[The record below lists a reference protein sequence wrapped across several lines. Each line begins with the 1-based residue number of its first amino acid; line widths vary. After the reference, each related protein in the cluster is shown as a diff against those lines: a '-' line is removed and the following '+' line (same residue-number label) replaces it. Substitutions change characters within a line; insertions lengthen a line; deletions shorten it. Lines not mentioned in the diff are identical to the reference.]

1 MKTTMLAA
9 AAALLLA
16 GPALAN
22 PGAQVCHDVSLP
34 ATRTNWNSLVTI
46 PKFDPSLGELIR
58 VRWRIIG
65 QVSGNASF
73 ESLDSSSTTI
83 TTSLSASI
91 SLTRPNGSLLSVA
104 LPVVNNTDAASAFDG
119 VIDFG
124 GTSGKAYTGL
134 SGSALATSSSTAAAD
149 LALFSAAA
157 AGETISLPVI
167 ASGTSSG
174 SGAGNL
180 LLLFETFAS
189 ASVRV
194 CYEYT
199 IVPAPSAMAM
209 LALGGMVASRRRR

>member
-9 AAALLLA
+9 FSALSLAATAM
-16 GPALAN
+16 AN

-46 PKFDPSLGELIR
+46 PKFDPTLGELIR
-58 VRWRIIG
+58 VRWRIVG
-65 QVSGNASF
+65 QVSGGVSF
-73 ESLDSSSTTI
+73 ESLDASSTTI
-83 TTSLSASI
+83 ATSLSASI
-91 SLTRPNGSLLSVA
+91 SLTRPDSSLLSVA

-119 VIDFG
+119 TIDFG
-124 GTSGKAYTGL
+124 GTSGKSYTGL
-134 SGSALATSSSTAAAD
+134 AGSAMATSSSTTAAD
-149 LALFSAAA
+149 LALFSATSP
-157 AGETISLPVI
+157 GETISLPVN

-180 LLLFETFAS
+180 LLLFETFAA

-199 IVPAPSAMAM
+199 IIPAPSAMSM
-209 LALGGMVASRRRR
+209 LALGGIMATRRRR